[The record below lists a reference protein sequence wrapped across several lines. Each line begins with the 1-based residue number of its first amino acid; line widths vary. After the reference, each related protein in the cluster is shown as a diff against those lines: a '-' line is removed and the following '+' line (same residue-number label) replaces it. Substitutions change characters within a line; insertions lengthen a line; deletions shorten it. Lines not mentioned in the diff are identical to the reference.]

1 MTYSITQ
8 KVARSI
14 LEPRV
19 PVILDSLDHAVKAWI
34 DDLSHR
40 HDTLG
45 ILTRSMFIS
54 DVWYDTV
61 LENFV
66 DDPGAQRCLNA
77 PRQCL
82 NFDDQVVVRLKLLN
96 DRGRPRNNKT
106 KRSVAYLHQWPLPE
120 LPPAARLDLGYR
132 LDPIGSRVELAMF
145 MFHKGNL
152 PIWQWP
158 IHRLDDTLIDDIEFE
173 QIGMQLDDAQA
184 TGAYAE

>member
-1 MTYSITQ
+1 MYSITQ
-8 KVARSI
+8 NEARSI

-19 PVILDSLDHAVKAWI
+19 PVILDALDHAVKAWI

-40 HDTLG
+40 HYVLG

-54 DVWYDTV
+54 DVWHDAV
-61 LENFV
+61 LENLV
-66 DDPGAQRCLNA
+66 DDLGAQLCPNA

-82 NFDDQVVVRLKLLN
+82 NFDDRVVVRLKLL
-96 DRGRPRNNKT
+96 DDKGRPRNNTT
-106 KRSVAYLHQWPLPE
+106 KRSVAYQYQWHLPE

-158 IHRLDDTLIDDIEFE
+158 IHRPDGTPIDNIQFE
-173 QIGMQLDDAQA
+173 QTLMQLDEAQA
-184 TGAYAE
+184 TGAYTQ